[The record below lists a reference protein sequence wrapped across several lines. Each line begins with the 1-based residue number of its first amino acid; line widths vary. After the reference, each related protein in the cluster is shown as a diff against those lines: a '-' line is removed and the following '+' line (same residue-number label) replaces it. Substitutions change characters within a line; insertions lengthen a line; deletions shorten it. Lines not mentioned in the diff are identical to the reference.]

1 MVLNVVSNATP
12 SGDYPRLVMS
22 TSLAYQFD
30 YDFAALYRFVI
41 NSRTGRYIT
50 PFRPQFNQKEVVFVQ
65 GVSGKFKIIGYQPL
79 NGGETARLAGQPGPY
94 GVF

>member
-1 MVLNVVSNATP
+1 MVLNVVSGATP

-22 TSLAYQFD
+22 TNLAYQ
-30 YDFAALYRFVI
+30 YDSAALYRFVI

-50 PFRPQFNQKEVVFVQ
+50 PFKPQFNQKEVILQ

-79 NGGETARLAGQPGPY
+79 NGGEAARLAGQPGPY